1 MRKKTFLE
9 ELQEPHIDF
18 SDISDFF
25 INTIPGSIMLVL
37 GMFATGVFGIYKLA
51 DKHFEKSESN
61 TTYGISEATILAK
74 LSQEDVS
81 GNGYTVFT
89 KPVETKYDYE
99 FVLDIDNDGVYD
111 KNKDIIIEGEKIPFA
126 IAEEN
131 NKAVLF
137 EQKDKLGEVR
147 DRKLIGIIDKNNK
160 CNVVG
165 DIPSDKYCE
174 KNESY
179 NKAKQ
184 LFKDKYMNQR

>member
-1 MRKKTFLE
+1 MRKKTFVE
-9 ELQEPHIDF
+9 ELHEPHIDF

-25 INTIPGSIMLVL
+25 INTIPGSIILVL
-37 GMFATGVFGIYKLA
+37 GMFAAGVFGIYKLA
-51 DKHFEKSESN
+51 DKGFEKFESN

-74 LSQEDVS
+74 LSQQDVS

-89 KPVETKYDYE
+89 KPIETKCDYE

-111 KNKDIIIEGEKIPFA
+111 KNKDIIIEGEKIPFV
-126 IAEEN
+126 IAKEN

-137 EQKDKLGEVR
+137 EQKDKLGEVKV
-147 DRKLIGIIDKNNK
+147 RKLIGIVDKNNK

-165 DIPSDKYCE
+165 DIPSDKYRE

-179 NKAKQ
+179 QKAKQ
-184 LFKDKYMNQR
+184 LFEDNYLNQR

>member
-18 SDISDFF
+18 SDIVESV
-25 INTIPGSIMLVL
+25 PGRILLV
-37 GMFATGVFGIYKLA
+37 GMFVAVVFGMYKLA

-74 LSQEDVS
+74 LSQQDIS

-89 KPVETKYDYE
+89 KPIETKYDYE

-137 EQKDKLGEVR
+137 EQKDELGEVKV
-147 DRKLIGIIDKNNK
+147 RKLIGIVDKNNK
-160 CNVVG
+160 AHHFCY
-165 DIPSDKYCE
+165 IH
-174 KNESY
+174 
-179 NKAKQ
+179 
-184 LFKDKYMNQR
+184 